1 MSMFSYGVDVNT
13 ANTETFAVQSKTS
26 CSNNFI
32 IGCDL
37 EVYANA
43 EKDAIFSGY
52 NSLNDDIFCQM
63 QLGSATVGAVPSLR
77 FDFYALY
84 DSLLICEKPDSLC

>member
-1 MSMFSYGVDVNT
+1 MPLELIT
-13 ANTETFAVQSKTS
+13 ETIITNTETNAVQNKSS
-26 CSNNFI
+26 CSNNFLM
-32 IGCDL
+32 GCDL

-63 QLGSATVGAVPSLR
+63 ILAGTGAIVASLR

-84 DSLLICEKPDSLC
+84 DSLLICENQTAYVKS